1 MKKKIINYIKLC
13 LKFILI
19 TVIIIILSFILITY
33 VAIKLNNNDFFI
45 SFLSVLV
52 AINTICNFYDNI
64 FPSKNEE
71 LETLKE
77 IKKEIEEI
85 KNKK

>member
-52 AINTICNFYDNI
+52 AQFVI
-64 FPSKNEE
+64 FMIIFFPQKMKN
-71 LETLKE
+71 
-77 IKKEIEEI
+77 
-85 KNKK
+85 